1 MIAGLR
7 WLAVSVDVHELSSGF
22 EEAALSAFRYDSR
35 VLGLPD
41 VTLRDRSVII
51 KPPNH

>member
-1 MIAGLR
+1 M
-7 WLAVSVDVHELSSGF
+7 AVGVNVHELSSGF
-22 EEAALSAFRYDSR
+22 EEAALSAFRYNSR

-41 VTLRDRSVII
+41 VTLRDRKVII